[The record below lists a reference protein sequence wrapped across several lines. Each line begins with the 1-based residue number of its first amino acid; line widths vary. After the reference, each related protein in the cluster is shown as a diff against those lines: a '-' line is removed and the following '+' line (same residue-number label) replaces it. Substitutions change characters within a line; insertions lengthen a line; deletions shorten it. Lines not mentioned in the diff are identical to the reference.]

1 MESQNI
7 ILVSADNQKI
17 EIDTESAQKS
27 NLLKGLI
34 SDFNVNKEPIQLPDI
49 KYDILKKVV
58 DYLTYYKDKNPKDIP
73 KPMPSANLSEVI
85 DEWDVKFINSIE
97 LDNVFDLINAANYMD
112 IPSLLDLACAKIAS
126 LMKGKTSQEIRT
138 MFNIECDLT
147 EEELNLDKFS
157 ENIKSLE
164 PYHKEG
170 LELYSNLIH
179 LSLND
184 LGLENLSNFP
194 EIKCLMIL
202 SLKNNKLKGDDLDT
216 IPKLYPNLYK
226 LKISFNQINSIDKLS
241 CLNQL
246 QLKKLEVKE
255 NHFTKNDDE
264 YRDKIYKMIPSLIIV
279 DQMQKNGQEID
290 TSDYGNESSSF
301 NEEEEEEGDD
311 NDEED
316 SDESDGKDVDSKDSE
331 DDYNEENED
340 DEGGKKKKKK

>member
-1 MESQNI
+1 MSKFSNELQ
-7 ILVSADNQKI
+7 
-17 EIDTESAQKS
+17 
-27 NLLKGLI
+27 NLLGKHEP
-34 SDFNVNKEPIQLPDI
+34 KEI
-49 KYDILKKVV
+49 
-58 DYLTYYKDKNPKDIP
+58 
-73 KPMPSANLSEVI
+73 
-85 DEWDVKFINSIE
+85 
-97 LDNVFDLINAANYMD
+97 
-112 IPSLLDLACAKIAS
+112 
-126 LMKGKTSQEIRT
+126 
-138 MFNIECDLT
+138 
-147 EEELNLDKFS
+147 EELNLDKFS

-202 SLKNNKLKGDDLDT
+202 SLKNNKLKGDDFDT

-246 QLKKLEVKE
+246 QLKKVEVKE
-255 NHFTKNDDE
+255 NPFTKNDDE

>member
-1 MESQNI
+1 MSKFSNELQ
-7 ILVSADNQKI
+7 
-17 EIDTESAQKS
+17 
-27 NLLKGLI
+27 NLLGKHEP
-34 SDFNVNKEPIQLPDI
+34 KEI
-49 KYDILKKVV
+49 
-58 DYLTYYKDKNPKDIP
+58 
-73 KPMPSANLSEVI
+73 
-85 DEWDVKFINSIE
+85 
-97 LDNVFDLINAANYMD
+97 
-112 IPSLLDLACAKIAS
+112 
-126 LMKGKTSQEIRT
+126 
-138 MFNIECDLT
+138 
-147 EEELNLDKFS
+147 EELNLDKFS

-170 LELYSNLIH
+170 LESYCNLIH

-202 SLKNNKLKGDDLDT
+202 SLKNNKLKGDDFDT

-255 NHFTKNDDE
+255 NPFTKNDDE

>member
-1 MESQNI
+1 MSKFSNELQ
-7 ILVSADNQKI
+7 
-17 EIDTESAQKS
+17 
-27 NLLKGLI
+27 NLLGKHEP
-34 SDFNVNKEPIQLPDI
+34 KEI
-49 KYDILKKVV
+49 
-58 DYLTYYKDKNPKDIP
+58 
-73 KPMPSANLSEVI
+73 
-85 DEWDVKFINSIE
+85 
-97 LDNVFDLINAANYMD
+97 
-112 IPSLLDLACAKIAS
+112 
-126 LMKGKTSQEIRT
+126 
-138 MFNIECDLT
+138 
-147 EEELNLDKFS
+147 EELNLDKFS

-170 LELYSNLIH
+170 LELYCNLIH

-202 SLKNNKLKGDDLDT
+202 SLKNNKLKGDDFDT

-246 QLKKLEVKE
+246 QLKKVEVKE
-255 NHFTKNDDE
+255 NPFTKNDDE

>member
-1 MESQNI
+1 MSKFSNELQ
-7 ILVSADNQKI
+7 
-17 EIDTESAQKS
+17 
-27 NLLKGLI
+27 NLLGKHEP
-34 SDFNVNKEPIQLPDI
+34 KEI
-49 KYDILKKVV
+49 
-58 DYLTYYKDKNPKDIP
+58 
-73 KPMPSANLSEVI
+73 
-85 DEWDVKFINSIE
+85 
-97 LDNVFDLINAANYMD
+97 
-112 IPSLLDLACAKIAS
+112 
-126 LMKGKTSQEIRT
+126 
-138 MFNIECDLT
+138 
-147 EEELNLDKFS
+147 EELNLDKFS

-246 QLKKLEVKE
+246 QLKKVEVKE
-255 NHFTKNDDE
+255 NPFTKNDDE
-264 YRDKIYKMIPSLIIV
+264 YRDKIYKIIPSLIIV

>member
-1 MESQNI
+1 MSKFSNELQ
-7 ILVSADNQKI
+7 
-17 EIDTESAQKS
+17 
-27 NLLKGLI
+27 NLLGKHEP
-34 SDFNVNKEPIQLPDI
+34 KEI
-49 KYDILKKVV
+49 
-58 DYLTYYKDKNPKDIP
+58 
-73 KPMPSANLSEVI
+73 
-85 DEWDVKFINSIE
+85 
-97 LDNVFDLINAANYMD
+97 
-112 IPSLLDLACAKIAS
+112 
-126 LMKGKTSQEIRT
+126 
-138 MFNIECDLT
+138 
-147 EEELNLDKFS
+147 EELNLDKFS

-170 LELYSNLIH
+170 LELYCNLIH

-202 SLKNNKLKGDDLDT
+202 SLKNNKLKGDDFDT

-246 QLKKLEVKE
+246 QLKKVEVKE
-255 NHFTKNDDE
+255 NPFTKNDDE
-264 YRDKIYKMIPSLIIV
+264 YRDKIYKIIPSLIIV